1 VNESFKKVKKKVKYQ
16 MSDQQTVILATILRL
31 KSRIVEL
38 KTRLNKMTELKKR
51 LFKVKDHINSQD
63 ETINDIVVHVNA
75 NISEICKR
83 IKTMKNNIERM
94 N

>member
-1 VNESFKKVKKKVKYQ
+1 VNERLKKVKYQ
-16 MSDQQTVILATILRL
+16 MSDQQTVIFATILRL
-31 KSRIVEL
+31 KSQIVEL

-51 LFKVKDHINSQD
+51 LLKMKDHINNQN

-83 IKTMKNNIERM
+83 IKAMKNNIERM

>member
-1 VNESFKKVKKKVKYQ
+1 VNERFKKVKYQ
-16 MSDQQTVILATILRL
+16 MSDQQTIIFATILRL

-38 KTRLNKMTELKKR
+38 KIRLNKMTELKKR
-51 LFKVKDHINSQD
+51 LLKMKDHINNQN

-75 NISEICKR
+75 NIFEICKR
-83 IKTMKNNIERM
+83 IKTMKNNIERL

>member
-1 VNESFKKVKKKVKYQ
+1 

>member
-1 VNESFKKVKKKVKYQ
+1 
-16 MSDQQTVILATILRL
+16 MSDQQTIIFATIFRL

-51 LFKVKDHINSQD
+51 LLKIEDYINNQD
-63 ETINDIVVHVNA
+63 ETINNVVVHVNA
-75 NISEICKR
+75 NIFEICKR
-83 IKTMKNNIERM
+83 IKAMKNNIERM

>member
-1 VNESFKKVKKKVKYQ
+1 MKYQ
-16 MSDQQTVILATILRL
+16 MSDQQTIIFATILRL

-38 KTRLNKMTELKKR
+38 KTRLNKMIELKKR
-51 LFKVKDHINSQD
+51 LLKMKNHINNQD
-63 ETINDIVVHVNA
+63 ETINDIAAYVNA

-83 IKTMKNNIERM
+83 IKAMKNNIERM